1 MPWTFV
7 IFSNLYFKQ
16 IESYIQMFSF
26 DFQLP
31 VLEEWSTNNYLIV
44 FLNKISMK
52 LYFVNMFVIFRSC
65 VLKQRPLFPNGYFG
79 KSPHCSIDCLMQGFQ
94 RHFGNISWIMGVGRK
109 IPSSNIRYNSTL
121 AYSVLNAVS
130 LVLEYCRQKINT

>member
-65 VLKQRPLFPNGYFG
+65 VLK
-79 KSPHCSIDCLMQGFQ
+79 
-94 RHFGNISWIMGVGRK
+94 
-109 IPSSNIRYNSTL
+109 
-121 AYSVLNAVS
+121 
-130 LVLEYCRQKINT
+130 